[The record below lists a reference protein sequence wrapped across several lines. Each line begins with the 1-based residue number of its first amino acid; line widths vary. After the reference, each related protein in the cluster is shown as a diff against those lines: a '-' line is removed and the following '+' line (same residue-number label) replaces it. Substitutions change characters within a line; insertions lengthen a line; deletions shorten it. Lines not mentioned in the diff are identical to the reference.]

1 MQERV
6 KNIRPAH
13 SQVPQAYPG
22 MRLLGDYLWSLGIS
36 VDTWI
41 TVFCMSWARPDSL
54 CSQVIYGKHLLLL
67 PEALGHLVSV
77 WPLGDWGLSSW
88 GQSCRHCI
96 LMWLTLNRN
105 PDTKAHWAS
114 LVGSTLRSGE
124 INVLHLT
131 SARSGQLEAYPPEFK
146 SVCLFFW
153 TAHYVPF
160 PFANFILF
168 KIFLRNCLNWSRIDL
183 KYTVFSYIDS
193 DSVFL

>member
-1 MQERV
+1 M
-6 KNIRPAH
+6 
-13 SQVPQAYPG
+13 
-22 MRLLGDYLWSLGIS
+22 
-36 VDTWI
+36 
-41 TVFCMSWARPDSL
+41 
-54 CSQVIYGKHLLLL
+54 IYGKHLLLL

-88 GQSCRHCI
+88 GQFCRHCI

-146 SVCLFFW
+146 SVWLFFW
-153 TAHYVPF
+153 TAPYVPF
-160 PFANFILF
+160 PFALVFYLSLCILPF
-168 KIFLRNCLNWSRIDL
+168 YFCHCFLYPLASCDSIPIASPLWGKMRGTGRKREPRIRGTVRSWIGITGWPFDWVL
-183 KYTVFSYIDS
+183 KQSKDK
-193 DSVFL
+193 LCR